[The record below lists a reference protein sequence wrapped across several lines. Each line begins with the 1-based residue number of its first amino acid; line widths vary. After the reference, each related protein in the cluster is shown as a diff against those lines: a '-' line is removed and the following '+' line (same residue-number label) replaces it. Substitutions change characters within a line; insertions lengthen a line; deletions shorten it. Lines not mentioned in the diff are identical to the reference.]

1 MGVIYQAEMFAAA
14 DNLVTLPDFTRVD
27 AGVFFTPNDHWRFQL
42 NVENLLDEKYYANA
56 NSNNNISPGSPL
68 AVRASITSRF

>member
-1 MGVIYQAEMFAAA
+1 MFAAA
-14 DNLVTLPDFTRVD
+14 DNLVTLPGFTRVD
-27 AGVFFTPNDHWRFQL
+27 AGVFFTPSDRWRLQM

-68 AVRASITSRF
+68 AVRAAVTTRF